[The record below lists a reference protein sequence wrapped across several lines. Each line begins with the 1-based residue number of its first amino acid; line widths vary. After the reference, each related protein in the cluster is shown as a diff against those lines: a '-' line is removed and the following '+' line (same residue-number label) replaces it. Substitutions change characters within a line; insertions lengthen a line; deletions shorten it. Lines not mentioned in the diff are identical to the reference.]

1 MNINNTYY
9 QGNREGLPE
18 QAKNCIITKVVKNK
32 HKTFIITKVVKN
44 EQINLM
50 KSKYRELTD
59 EEKYI

>member
-44 EQINLM
+44 EQINIM
-50 KSKYRELTD
+50 KSKYR
-59 EEKYI
+59 IN